1 MEMNNLIPEVT
12 LKKLIDYFIDNLT
25 EDYLYLLFGNVE
37 LGGYKFF
44 EEAKQIFLSPS
55 DYPRKVETHL
65 FFNRERAPL
74 PTIHIGMPGETPG
87 PGDGISFDPSIIV
100 DESLEGRSR
109 ETFTR
114 TYSARHSI
122 VLTSLNTFEVLVMY
136 YTLKSFFQGNYVLLE
151 MNGFRNPKFS
161 GEDIMFGPDIVPTPL
176 YSRRF
181 LIDSFQEYEA
191 PSIETEVIP
200 KSINL
205 EFISNC
211 TKNE

>member
-1 MEMNNLIPEVT
+1 MGMNNLIPEVT
-12 LKKLIDYFIDNLT
+12 LKKLIDFFIDNLT
-25 EDYLYLLFGNVE
+25 EDYLYLLFGNAE

-44 EEAKQIFLSPS
+44 EEAKQIFLSPN

-87 PGDGISFDPSIIV
+87 PGDSIGVDPSTFT
-100 DESLEGRSR
+100 DETLGKYR

-122 VLTSLNTFEVLVMY
+122 VLTSLNTFEVLIMY
-136 YTLKSFFQGNYVLLE
+136 YTLKSFFQGNYILLE

-191 PSIETEVIP
+191 PSIEANVIP
-200 KSINL
+200 KSIEL
-205 EFISNC
+205 EFTNSC
-211 TKNE
+211 TK

>member
-1 MEMNNLIPEVT
+1 MGMNNLIPEVT
-12 LKKLIDYFIDNLT
+12 LKRLIDFFIDNLT
-25 EDYLYLLFGNVE
+25 EDYLYLLFGNTE
-37 LGGYKFF
+37 LNGYRFF

-55 DYPRKVETHL
+55 DYPRRVETHL

-87 PGDGISFDPSIIV
+87 EGDGIGFDPSTVI
-100 DESLEGRSR
+100 DGFLEDHYRD
-109 ETFTR
+109 TFTR

-136 YTLKSFFQGNYVLLE
+136 YTLKSFFQGNYILLE
-151 MNGFRNPKFS
+151 LNGFKNPKFS
-161 GEDIMFGPDIVPTPL
+161 GEDIMFGPDITPTPL

-191 PSIETEVIP
+191 PSIDTKIIP
-200 KSINL
+200 KSIEL
-205 EFISNC
+205 EFVNNC
-211 TKNE
+211 TK